1 MPAFVSEVMLVIRV
15 AVARDEGYFGVPV
28 RALLEA
34 HPDMNY
40 IATLPFDSDLPQV
53 AAELW
58 PTVIVIDTE
67 YMVSQV
73 LPVANAVHT
82 AIPSCTLLMLCD
94 PAKRG
99 MLPPRRRSGVLNFLL
114 KDASAALLADSVRRL
129 AGGER
134 VVSPMLQAASLTTD
148 RGLSTRELEV
158 LGLAAEGDSVKE
170 IAGRLYLSGGTV
182 RNYLSAVIAKTGARN
197 RLDAIRIARKDGWL
211 R

>member
-1 MPAFVSEVMLVIRV
+1 MIRV
-15 AVARDEGYFGVPV
+15 LVVRDEGYFGVPV
-28 RALLEA
+28 RVLLEA
-34 HPDMNY
+34 KSDIQYVGTVPFGPDL
-40 IATLPFDSDLPQV
+40 ASR

-73 LPVANAVHT
+73 LPIAAELRAT
-82 AIPSCTLLMLCD
+82 IPDCALLLLCD

-99 MLPPRRRSGVLNFLL
+99 MLPPRRWVGGLNFLL
-114 KDASAALLADSVRRL
+114 KDASDALLADSVRRL
-129 AGGER
+129 AAGER
-134 VVSPMLQAASLTTD
+134 VVSPLLQAASLNTD

-158 LGLAAEGDSVKE
+158 LGLAAEGESVNE

-182 RNYLSAVIAKTGARN
+182 RNYLSSVITKTGARN
-197 RLDAIRIARKDGWL
+197 RLDAIRIVRKAGWL

>member
-1 MPAFVSEVMLVIRV
+1 MIRV
-15 AVARDEGYFGVPV
+15 VVARDEGYFGVPV
-28 RALLEA
+28 RVLLEA
-34 HPDMNY
+34 TPDIHY
-40 IATLPFDSDLPQV
+40 VGTLPLGADLPRR

-73 LPVANAVHT
+73 LPIAADLRAT
-82 AIPSCTLLMLCD
+82 IPSCSMLMLCD

-99 MLPPRRRSGVLNFLL
+99 MLPPRRWAGGLSFLL
-114 KDASAALLADSVRRL
+114 KEASSSLLADSVRRL
-129 AGGER
+129 AAGEH
-134 VVSPMLQAASLTTD
+134 VVSPLLQAASLNTD

-158 LGLAAEGDSVKE
+158 LGLAAEGESVKD

-182 RNYLSAVIAKTGARN
+182 RNYLSAVISKTGARN
-197 RLDAIRIARKDGWL
+197 RLDAIRIARKGGWL